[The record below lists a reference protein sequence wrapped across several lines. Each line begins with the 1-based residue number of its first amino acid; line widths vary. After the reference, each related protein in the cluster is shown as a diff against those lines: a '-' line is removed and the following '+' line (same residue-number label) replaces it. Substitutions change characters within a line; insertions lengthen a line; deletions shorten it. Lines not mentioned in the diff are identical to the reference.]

1 MTSRRTQ
8 WQNSWHA
15 CHETG
20 SGSPSMWLMESSG
33 ALNGLSSAASG
44 TLNSPRASQHQL
56 VPATLLLLMLFCAGT
71 GTLVP
76 DSQRLCSLAF
86 TFALSDLVLST
97 PGASFLHDDDHAGR
111 GSGLRVRLGPGSFT
125 FVTVCIADLGLT
137 CVDFKS
143 LPVILLDFG
152 RP

>member
-1 MTSRRTQ
+1 
-8 WQNSWHA
+8 
-15 CHETG
+15 
-20 SGSPSMWLMESSG
+20 MESSG

-44 TLNSPRASQHQL
+44 TLNSPRASQQQL
-56 VPATLLLLMLFCAGT
+56 LPPATLSLLMLFCAGT

-76 DSQRLCSLAF
+76 NLQRLCSLTFA
-86 TFALSDLVLST
+86 FALSDLVLST

-111 GSGLRVRLGPGSFT
+111 GSGLRIRLGPGSFT

-143 LPVILLDFG
+143 LPVVLLDFG